1 MGSNSSECHCGRRHA
16 YNAVLKTNTFA
27 KICDLVGL
35 LSSVYCRV
43 VVHHDYNSQP
53 AKKPMM
59 DIVALLQCLRP
70 HVTTTTHR
78 RLSRITLALLLMTG
92 RITML
97 GLSRW
102 AGKGGSYRTVQ
113 RLFSTVLPW
122 AMLFWVC
129 FRQHGHCPTDV
140 SFVAGDEVIVTKAG
154 KHTHGL
160 DRFFSS
166 LYGKPVPGL
175 AFFTLSLV
183 SVQQR
188 RSFPRRIEQVV
199 RSDAEKAASKAKA
212 AAKPPKGAHTT
223 RRPGRPKG
231 SKNPP
236 KAAATLTPEL
246 VRITAMLTALLQ
258 LIATV
263 LSVTSLVLDG
273 HFGNHNALHMVRQC
287 GLHLISKLRCDAAL
301 YFPYTGP
308 YAGRG
313 PRRQYGHKVDY
324 DHLPVQYLTE
334 TTGEGH
340 IETRL
345 YQMHVL
351 HKECAQPL
359 NVVILAK
366 TNVRTQAR
374 AHVVLCSS
382 DLALAYALLVDYD
395 GLRFQI
401 EFNFRDAKQ
410 YWGLEDFMNVTPTGV
425 TNAANLSLFMVNVAY
440 GLRADGHARDPDDS
454 VLDLKAD
461 CRGSK
466 YVEETIQML
475 PEKPEP
481 VLVAKIRNQVAR
493 LGRIHVTQ
501 SSFGFS

>member
-1 MGSNSSECHCGRRHA
+1 
-16 YNAVLKTNTFA
+16 
-27 KICDLVGL
+27 
-35 LSSVYCRV
+35 
-43 VVHHDYNSQP
+43 
-53 AKKPMM
+53 MM
-59 DIVALLQCLRP
+59 DIVALLQCLGP

-78 RLSRITLALLLMTG
+78 RLRRITLALLMMTG

-102 AGKGGSYRTVQ
+102 AGTGGSYRTVQ

-122 AMLFWVC
+122 AMLFWVF
-129 FRQHGHCPTDV
+129 FRHHLYCPADV
-140 SFVAGDEVIVTKAG
+140 YGVAGDEVIVTKAG

-183 SVQQR
+183 SVQKR
-188 RSFPRRIEQVV
+188 RSFPMRIAQVV
-199 RSDAEKAASKAKA
+199 RSDAEKAATKAKA
-212 AAKPPKGAHTT
+212 AAKKSTGAQAT

-231 SKNPP
+231 SKNTP

-246 VRITAMLTALLQ
+246 VRITGMLTALLQ

-263 LSVTSLVLDG
+263 LAVTYLVLDG
-273 HFGNHNALHMVRQC
+273 HFGNHNALHMARQC
-287 GLHLISKLRCDAAL
+287 GLHLMSKLRYDAAL

-313 PRRQYGHKVDY
+313 PRRKYGPKVDD
-324 DHLPVQYLTE
+324 DHLPVHALKE
-334 TTGEGH
+334 TTVEGH

-345 YQMHVL
+345 YQMQVL
-351 HKECAQPL
+351 HKEFAQPL
-359 NVVILAK
+359 NVVIIAK
-366 TNVRTQAR
+366 TNLRTQAR
-374 AHVVLCSS
+374 AHVVLFSS
-382 DLALAYALLVDYD
+382 DLALAYAPLVDYD

-410 YWGLEDFMNVTPTGV
+410 YWGLEDFMNVTSTGV

-440 GLRADGHARDPDDS
+440 SLRAGGHARDPDYS

-461 CRGSK
+461 YRGYK
-466 YVEETIQML
+466 YVEETIKML

-481 VLVAKIRNQVAR
+481 VLLAKILNQVAG
-493 LGRIHVTQ
+493 LGRIHATQ
-501 SSFGFS
+501 PSFSFS

>member
-1 MGSNSSECHCGRRHA
+1 
-16 YNAVLKTNTFA
+16 
-27 KICDLVGL
+27 
-35 LSSVYCRV
+35 
-43 VVHHDYNSQP
+43 
-53 AKKPMM
+53 
-59 DIVALLQCLRP
+59 
-70 HVTTTTHR
+70 
-78 RLSRITLALLLMTG
+78 
-92 RITML
+92 ML

-122 AMLFWVC
+122 AMLFWVF
-129 FRQHGHCPTDV
+129 FRQHVHCPADV
-140 SFVAGDEVIVTKAG
+140 YFVAGDEVIVTKAG

-166 LYGKPVPGL
+166 LYSKPVPGL

-183 SVQQR
+183 RVQKR
-188 RSFPRRIEQVV
+188 RSFPMRIEQVV

-212 AAKPPKGAHTT
+212 AAKKQKPSAAKRH
-223 RRPGRPKG
+223 PGRPKG
-231 SKNPP
+231 SKNTH

-258 LIATV
+258 LIVTI
-263 LSVTSLVLDG
+263 LSVTHLVLDG
-273 HFGNHNALHMVRQC
+273 HFGNHHALHMARQC

-301 YFPYTGP
+301 YFPSTGP

-313 PRRQYGHKVDY
+313 PRRKYGPKVDY
-324 DHLPVQYLTE
+324 DRLPVQYLKE
-334 TTGEGH
+334 TTVEGH

-345 YQMHVL
+345 YQMQLL
-351 HKECAQPL
+351 HKEFAQPL
-359 NVVILAK
+359 NVVIIAK
-366 TNVRTQAR
+366 TNLRPQAC
-374 AHVVLCSS
+374 AHVVLFSS
-382 DLALAYALLVDYD
+382 DLALAYAPLVDYY

-410 YWGLEDFMNVTPTGV
+410 YWGLEDFMNSTPTGV

-440 GLRADGHARDPDDS
+440 CLRADGHSREPDDS

-461 CRGSK
+461 WRGYK
-466 YVEETIQML
+466 YVEETIKMR

-481 VLVAKIRNQVAR
+481 VLLAKILKQVAG
-493 LGRIHVTQ
+493 LGRIHAAQ
-501 SSFGFS
+501 PSFSFS